1 MSRVLILLS
10 EDKELIAQIEPS
22 FKREGY
28 SIWVVE
34 SEQSLDY
41 LTSTVEPTHIII
53 DFALYYQGADLCADL
68 RRLKF
73 NGCLIVLVSES
84 MKLDGMLSLELGADD
99 YLAKP
104 FDLRELLTRI
114 RAVERRGHFH
124 FLTESNQTIKFG
136 ILSLHVDAQIAYV
149 KDKPVTL
156 TEKEAMLLYALLLH
170 PEKVL
175 TRETLV
181 KLVMSHAEE
190 SDVRIIDVFIS
201 RLRQKL
207 KEAGGM
213 IETVRSKGYRLRI
226 NKRSDVSLE

>member
-34 SEQSLDY
+34 SEPSLHY
-41 LTSTVEPTHIII
+41 LISTVEPTHIII
-53 DFALYYQGADLCADL
+53 DRALYYQSADLCADL

-73 NGCLIVLVSES
+73 NGCLMVLVSEP

-99 YLAKP
+99 YLVKP

-114 RAVERRGHFH
+114 RAVERRGNFH
-124 FLTESNQTIKFG
+124 FLTESNQTMKFG
-136 ILSLHVDAQIAYV
+136 ILSLRVDTQTAYV
-149 KDKPVTL
+149 EDKPVTL

-207 KEAGGM
+207 KEAGDM
-213 IETVRSKGYRLRI
+213 IETVRNKGYRLRI
-226 NKRSDVSLE
+226 NKGSDVSLE

>member
-1 MSRVLILLS
+1 MSRVLVLLS
-10 EDKELIAQIEPS
+10 EDKQLIAQMEGS
-22 FKREGY
+22 FEREGY
-28 SIWVVE
+28 TIWVAE
-34 SEQSLDY
+34 TERSLHY

-53 DFALYYQGADLCADL
+53 DRALHYQSADVCADL
-68 RRLKF
+68 RRSKF
-73 NGCLIVLVSES
+73 NGCLMVLVSES

-99 YLAKP
+99 YLVKP

-114 RAVERRGHFH
+114 RAVERRGSFH

-136 ILSLHVDAQIAYV
+136 MLSLHVDTQTVYV
-149 KDKPVTL
+149 KDEPVTL

-190 SDVRIIDVFIS
+190 SDVRIIDVFVS

-207 KEAGGM
+207 NEAGDM
-213 IETVRSKGYRLRI
+213 IETVRNKGYRLRI
-226 NKRSDVSLE
+226 KNSSETSS